1 MTELRFISFPP
12 TSITSPPQVI
22 SSEMTLSGPYG
33 DQHYDGEA
41 RAVVIAGGPG
51 VGPAVAI
58 AERAIDED
66 AEAAVVYRDDD
77 AAHADRSVEDA
88 PGLILLDLKL
98 PKVSGHEVL
107 RALKSD
113 ERTRHIPVVV
123 LSSSGERSDVERCY
137 ALGANSYVVKP
148 VDFDAFTNTV
158 QRIGTYWLQMNET
171 YGA

>member
-1 MTELRFISFPP
+1 MNSPVVTEHIDLFL
-12 TSITSPPQVI
+12 V
-22 SSEMTLSGPYG
+22 E
-33 DQHYDGEA
+33 DQ
-41 RAVVIAGGPG
+41 PS
-51 VGPAVAI
+51 
-58 AERAIDED
+58 D
-66 AEAAVVYRDDD
+66 AELTLRALRDLDLAKRFHRIGD
-77 AAHADRSVEDA
+77 GAQALDFLFGRAAHADRSVADA

-171 YGA
+171 CGA

>member
-1 MTELRFISFPP
+1 MNTPVVTEHIDLLL
-12 TSITSPPQVI
+12 V
-22 SSEMTLSGPYG
+22 E
-33 DQHYDGEA
+33 DQ
-41 RAVVIAGGPG
+41 PS
-51 VGPAVAI
+51 
-58 AERAIDED
+58 D
-66 AEAAVVYRDDD
+66 AELTLRALRDLDLAKHFHRIGD
-77 AAHADRSVEDA
+77 GAQALDFLFGRAAHADRSVEDA